1 MSELGDRRD
10 RARLSALWLLVL
22 ALLAALPLAHR
33 FLPLV
38 DWPQHLAQDAIVAHQ
53 GDASFGSA
61 PYYRTTGWFLPYQG
75 FRWLHV
81 ALAKLVGSDLLG
93 GRLALALALV
103 TSALSLRSIVR
114 SLGRTPWLALVSSA
128 ALIEANLL
136 WGFAPYVLATTLQL
150 AQLALVLR
158 WLDARKAWML
168 AAVSALGVAMF
179 FTHAQPTMLAC
190 LSVGALALHAL
201 VRRRLTRP
209 QALSLVG
216 AMVPAAAMIVLYL
229 GAGGWLSGEALRDEF
244 HIERRTLWHTP
255 WGALYWMKLSSGL
268 DALGALPF
276 VAWAAANVAAWR
288 ASKATAG
295 DPCEREA
302 HAREQQQNER
312 AWVLAGTFF
321 GSYLAMPEE
330 FRGQSLAPRVASL
343 ALLSLAW
350 IFAWRAR
357 TPALDAHPRW
367 RGVLARAQATVALSV
382 VGSLLYTHVVFA
394 RFDREMRA
402 LDRVI
407 EAIPRGSRVAA
418 LTYTLRPEGLRL
430 PAFLH
435 VNAYSIVL
443 RGGMSSMGFTRTG
456 VTYRDEVPRRALTVM
471 ELWAPSMAG
480 WHLDAQRHGAYYDY
494 VIVVRGDRYSG
505 HPFRGASSSTGA
517 PRARRVRTE
526 GLFELWAI
534 DR

>member
-1 MSELGDRRD
+1 MSELRD
-10 RARLSALWLLVL
+10 RGERARFSALWWLVL

-53 GDASFGSA
+53 GDPSFGSA

-103 TSALSLRSIVR
+103 TSALSLRSIAR
-114 SLGRTPWLALVSSA
+114 SLGRTPWLALVSCA

-158 WLDARKAWML
+158 WLDARKPWML
-168 AAVSALGVAMF
+168 AVIAALGVAMF

-190 LSVGALALHAL
+190 ISVGALAAHSL
-201 VRRRLTRP
+201 VRRRLTKG
-209 QALSLVG
+209 QALALVG
-216 AMVPAAAMIVLYL
+216 AMAPAAAMIVLYL

-244 HIERRTLWHTP
+244 HIERKTLWHTP

-268 DALGALPF
+268 GALGSLPF
-276 VAWAAANVAAWR
+276 VAWALANVAAWR
-288 ASKATAG
+288 ASKASAG
-295 DPCEREA
+295 DPCEVET
-302 HAREQQQNER
+302 HARERLQDER
-312 AWVLAGTFF
+312 AWALAATFF
-321 GSYLAMPEE
+321 GSYLALPEE

-350 IFAWRAR
+350 VFAWRPR
-357 TPALDAHPRW
+357 DPAANAHPRW
-367 RGVLARAQATVALSV
+367 RGVIARARATVALCV
-382 VGSLLYTHVVFA
+382 VGSLLFAHAVFA

-402 LDRVI
+402 LDRVV

-418 LTYTLRPEGLRL
+418 LTFTLRPDGLEL

-435 VNAYSIVL
+435 VNAYSLVL

-471 ELWAPSMAG
+471 ELWAPSMDG

-494 VIVVRGDRYSG
+494 VIVVRGDRYRG
-505 HPFRGASSSTGA
+505 HPFREGDSGAV
-517 PRARRVRTE
+517 RARRVARE